1 MPNFF
6 EMKEGKPLRSCFS
19 KLKKTA
25 ERISGL
31 VWKDKVREKVQS
43 NNKMEEI

>member
-6 EMKEGKPLRSCFS
+6 EMKEGKPLRSCFF

-25 ERISGL
+25 ELKKRLIEIDDRGL
-31 VWKDKVREKVQS
+31 FK
-43 NNKMEEI
+43 